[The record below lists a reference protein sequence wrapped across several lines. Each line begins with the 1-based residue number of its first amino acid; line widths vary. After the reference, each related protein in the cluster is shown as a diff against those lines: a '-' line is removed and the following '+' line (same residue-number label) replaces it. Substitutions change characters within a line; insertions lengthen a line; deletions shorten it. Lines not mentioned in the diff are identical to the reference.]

1 MEQMVKGKYAM
12 GREEKREKFVRLAEN
27 RVSKAMQAIRVVG
40 NLSNRSNYEFSDED
54 VKKISRALSAE
65 IDAMQA
71 RFKNTDSK
79 SRPEFKL

>member
-1 MEQMVKGKYAM
+1 MAKVGTHLK
-12 GREEKREKFVRLAEN
+12 REEKREKFVRLAEA

-40 NLSNRSNYEFSDED
+40 NLSNKSNYIFTDED
-54 VKKISRALSAE
+54 IKKITRALNAE

-71 RFKNTDSK
+71 RFRNSDSK